1 MRLPVTVC
9 FVSKDCWIDELS
21 PAVIPQKCCINYCRT
36 NTIPSVN
43 SSIFLLCSRR
53 VNLIKSLNGYA
64 MFQSIIQTLA
74 QISTLENFCFSSTF
88 LLLLF
93 FFWQWLETKILESTL
108 IFIQILLS
116 GNHQSL
122 VSSLPSLYANKQISS
137 SIVKRMKNGRFPTLN
152 FLYGHSR
159 SGSGRK
165 RVRKRFGAINRINF
179 SFHDLH
185 TLVSRNNI
193 ESIWLNEMMLL

>member
-1 MRLPVTVC
+1 MHFC
-9 FVSKDCWIDELS
+9 FVELKILFLNASNRRDIVYWYVWAFSALWISFKWQPSWVTLGHCQLICDCQWQFVLWTKICWIDELS

-88 LLLLF
+88 LLLF
-93 FFWQWLETKILESTL
+93 FF
-108 IFIQILLS
+108 FDS
-116 GNHQSL
+116 G
-122 VSSLPSLYANKQISS
+122 
-137 SIVKRMKNGRFPTLN
+137 
-152 FLYGHSR
+152 
-159 SGSGRK
+159 
-165 RVRKRFGAINRINF
+165 
-179 SFHDLH
+179 
-185 TLVSRNNI
+185 
-193 ESIWLNEMMLL
+193 